1 MELRHLRYFLA
12 IAEHSHFGAAAE
24 DLLVSQ
30 PTLSQQMKEL
40 EAELGVELF
49 ERVGRRVKL
58 SQAGELYR
66 EVARR
71 ALNVLEEG
79 EALLL
84 EFDHL
89 LRGSLTI
96 GVVQT
101 VNAYLTPAVVARF
114 VRDFPKVRLR
124 VEELSAL
131 EIEDRL
137 TRATLDLGLS
147 FSPTSGC
154 ELECEPLFEEE
165 LVLAVHRS
173 HHYSHRKKIG
183 LKMLTAEPLSLLPRG
198 YCTRSII
205 EESFRQAS
213 ATLVVAVELNSIA
226 GLLAVVRA
234 GGPPTIVP
242 KLGIESTG
250 VNAVRLDRPTP
261 RRQVCILS
269 SKSKQNLRARDVF
282 VDMLRSHKNNRHT

>member
-12 IAEHSHFGAAAE
+12 IAEHSHFGVAAE
-24 DLLVSQ
+24 ELLVSQ

-40 EAELGVELF
+40 EAELEIQLF
-49 ERVGRRVKL
+49 ERVGRGVKL

-66 EVARR
+66 EVARQ

-79 EALLL
+79 EALLH

-101 VNAYLTPAVVARF
+101 VNAYLIPAVVAQFIRE
-114 VRDFPKVRLR
+114 FPKVRLR
-124 VEELSAL
+124 IEELAAS

-137 TRATLDLGLS
+137 MKATLDLGLS
-147 FSPTSGC
+147 FSPTSGS
-154 ELECEPLFEEE
+154 ELECESLFEEE
-165 LVLAVHRS
+165 LVLAVHPS
-173 HHYSHRKKIG
+173 HHCSQRKKIG
-183 LKMLTAEPLSLLPRG
+183 LAALTTEPLSLLPRG
-198 YCTRSII
+198 YCTRRII

-213 ATLVVAVELNSIA
+213 ATLSVAVELNSIA
-226 GLLAVVRA
+226 ALLAIVRA

-242 KLGIESTG
+242 KLGIDSST
-250 VNAVRLDRPTP
+250 VKMVRLERPTP
-261 RRQVCILS
+261 KRQVCILS
-269 SKSKQNLRARDVF
+269 SKTKPNLRTRHICRDVAE
-282 VDMLRSHKNNRHT
+282 SQK

>member
-24 DLLVSQ
+24 ELLVSQ

-40 EAELGVELF
+40 EAELEVQLF

-66 EVARR
+66 EIARR

-84 EFDHL
+84 EFDQL
-89 LRGSLTI
+89 LRGTLTI

-101 VNAYLTPAVVARF
+101 VNAYLIPTVVARF
-114 VRDFPKVRLR
+114 VHEFPKVRLR
-124 VEELSAL
+124 VEELSAS

-137 TRATLDLGLS
+137 TKATLDLGLS
-147 FSPTSGC
+147 FSPTAGC
-154 ELECEPLFEEE
+154 EVDCEPLFEEE
-165 LVLAVHRS
+165 LVLALHPMHR
-173 HHYSHRKKIG
+173 YSNRTSIG
-183 LKMLTAEPLSLLPRG
+183 LKALTQEPLSLLPRG
-198 YCTRSII
+198 YCTRRIV

-213 ATLVVAVELNSIA
+213 AVMNVVVELNSIA
-226 GLLAVVRA
+226 GLVAVVRS

-242 KLGIESTG
+242 KLGVDSSELKM
-250 VNAVRLDRPTP
+250 VRLERPTP
-261 RRQVCILS
+261 KRQVCILS
-269 SKSKQNLRARDVF
+269 SKTKPNLRARDIF
-282 VDMLRSHKNNRHT
+282 VEMLRSHKNNRHV